1 MVFGPHPDPVAA
13 EAATVLDE
21 VTNG

>member
-1 MVFGPHPDPVAA
+1 MVFGPQPDPVAA
-13 EAATVLDE
+13 EAATVLEE